1 MHELGIRS
9 GADLRAQPL
18 DFLVER
24 FGKAG
29 RLYHQFA
36 QGIDLRPVCPTR
48 VRKSVGCESTF
59 ESDRVTLDEMSRE
72 ELYALSARLC
82 RRLERAAFRGHT
94 LTLKVKFA
102 DFRQITRSL
111 SPGEEL
117 SASSGLFPLAER
129 LLRESGV
136 PAVRSGCWA
145 FRCRIRRRTCRRATR
160 AVPPA
165 ATGVW
170 CSPHTARSPGFG
182 IGPLAERVL
191 LVRSLSFPVGR
202 SVAGKVFRALSRLVA
217 AVSRPFTAFGRS
229 VRPEDFRLFQPS
241 AIQSRL
247 PCSVAVVSVHRPA
260 RM

>member
-1 MHELGIRS
+1 MHELGILQRGRS
-9 GADLRAQPL
+9 AGAAARLSRRAFRQ
-18 DFLVER
+18 
-24 FGKAG
+24 GG

-59 ESDRVTLDEMSRE
+59 ESDRVTLGEMSE
-72 ELYALSARLC
+72 ELYALSARLR

-136 PAVRSGCWA
+136 PGPVPVRLLGLSVSNPA
-145 FRCRIRRRTCRRATR
+145 QDL
-160 AVPPA
+160 PPEQ
-165 ATGVW
+165 
-170 CSPHTARSPGFG
+170 HELYRQ
-182 IGPLAERVL
+182 L
-191 LVRSLSFPVGR
+191 
-202 SVAGKVFRALSRLVA
+202 RLE
-217 AVSRPFTAFGRS
+217 F
-229 VRPEDFRLFQPS
+229 
-241 AIQSRL
+241 
-247 PCSVAVVSVHRPA
+247 
-260 RM
+260 

>member
-59 ESDRVTLDEMSRE
+59 ESDRVTLDEMSE

-136 PAVRSGCWA
+136 PGRPVRLLGLSVSNPA
-145 FRCRIRRRTCRRATR
+145 QDL
-160 AVPPA
+160 PPEQ
-165 ATGVW
+165 
-170 CSPHTARSPGFG
+170 HELYRQ
-182 IGPLAERVL
+182 L
-191 LVRSLSFPVGR
+191 
-202 SVAGKVFRALSRLVA
+202 RLE
-217 AVSRPFTAFGRS
+217 F
-229 VRPEDFRLFQPS
+229 
-241 AIQSRL
+241 
-247 PCSVAVVSVHRPA
+247 
-260 RM
+260 